1 MVWDLAIA
9 LLSAAAG
16 FLGMLCLMLAWFGDS
31 HARPITPGVDGLEDP
46 SAPEPVHGEAP
57 FIPMPNHLNSHD
69 EMVAWFTTELPKLTA
84 AAKPRV

>member
-1 MVWDLAIA
+1 

-31 HARPITPGVDGLEDP
+31 HARPIIPGVDGLEDP
-46 SAPEPVHGEAP
+46 AASDSASGEAP
-57 FIPMPNHLNSHD
+57 FIPMPSHLNSRD

-84 AAKPRV
+84 AVKPRV